1 MAVAFAKE
9 GADVA
14 IAYLDEHDD
23 ATRTAALV
31 ESTGRRCLRFPG
43 DLADAEQFQSVVTQT
58 AAALGGLDI
67 LVNNVAY
74 QNPTEKFTD
83 ITDDQWRRTFAV
95 NRQLFS
101 GNQGCPRAH
110 ARRRGHHHG

>member
-1 MAVAFAKE
+1 VAAGFANE
-9 GADVA
+9 GVDVA
-14 IAYLDEHDD
+14 IADLDEHDD

-67 LVNNVAY
+67 LVNVAY

-95 NRQLFS
+95 NRQLFF
-101 GNQGCPRAH
+101 G
-110 ARRRGHHHG
+110 

>member
-1 MAVAFAKE
+1 MAAGFANE
-9 GADVA
+9 GVDVA
-14 IAYLDEHDD
+14 IADLDEHDD

-31 ESTGRRCLRFPG
+31 ENTGRRCLRLPG
-43 DLADAEQFQSVVTQT
+43 DLADAEQCQSVVTQT

-95 NRQLFS
+95 NRQLFF
-101 GNQGCPRAH
+101 G
-110 ARRRGHHHG
+110 